1 MTERQAEYFA
11 DSAERWSRIWYRR
24 DRQARKFYTLYR
36 EVLAWWLGAAER
48 NIRNHVFGN
57 LSVIDALLA
66 RLNRRNRQARRFATA
81 MLSVRREAI
90 RRDEQLRRERD
101 EAHTKI
107 EALMFNAEIYDA
119 QTRRQAL
126 QIIELKDLLEAE
138 AER

>member
-1 MTERQAEYFA
+1 MTERQAEHFV
-11 DSAERWSRIWYRR
+11 DSAERWCRAWHRR
-24 DRQARKFYTLYR
+24 DRQARKFYALYR
-36 EVLAWWLGAAER
+36 KFHAWWLGAAGH
-48 NIRNHVFGN
+48 NIRNDVFNRLGMA
-57 LSVIDALLA
+57 DALLG

-126 QIIELKDLLEAE
+126 RIIELTDLLEAE